1 MSCLFMCWTLVGGF
15 FYYLWREPE
24 MLLLPAFSLN
34 KTENARFPQNIQIFF
49 CGFDTKL
56 LPGLLN
62 CIQNAT
68 SNRKMLET
76 NLPAAKAEAVYTEY
90 CFSPPTM
97 SDMRWKQGSDANKRH
112 TCKENNTKYD
122 ALWWFALS
130 SLSCFYCTDVQ
141 TIVTEKSQGKWR
153 W

>member
-15 FYYLWREPE
+15 F
-24 MLLLPAFSLN
+24 LLSL
-34 KTENARFPQNIQIFF
+34 KRARDAASPCLQFEQNIQIFF

-122 ALWWFALS
+122 TLWWFALS